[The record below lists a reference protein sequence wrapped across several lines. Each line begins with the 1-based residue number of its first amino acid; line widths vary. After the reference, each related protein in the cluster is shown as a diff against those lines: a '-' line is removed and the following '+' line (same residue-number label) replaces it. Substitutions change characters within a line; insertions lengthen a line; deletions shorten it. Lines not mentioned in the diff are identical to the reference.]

1 MASQAAAEAVEELRA
16 AGADEA
22 AIEAAE
28 QEAQAAQQRADEALR
43 VCVSLRKQGLTIDAS
58 TWGAFRNAREKVDA
72 SKGGGGPSRLLQRGY
87 ERLLELECVPERARD
102 AGATLGKIERIRI
115 RW

>member
-1 MASQAAAEAVEELRA
+1 MPSSRARQSFLARA
-16 AGADEA
+16 AVVTAKA
-22 AIEAAE
+22 AL
-28 QEAQAAQQRADEALR
+28 DGGPG
-43 VCVSLRKQGLTIDAS
+43 SSAS
-58 TWGAFRNAREKVDA
+58 RA

>member
-1 MASQAAAEAVEELRA
+1 MQRPRSATAASAS
-16 AGADEA
+16 DDPA
-22 AIEAAE
+22 AIP
-28 QEAQAAQQRADEALR
+28 RARLPQIER
-43 VCVSLRKQGLTIDAS
+43 VSLRKQGLTIDAS

>member
-1 MASQAAAEAVEELRA
+1 MS
-16 AGADEA
+16 
-22 AIEAAE
+22 
-28 QEAQAAQQRADEALR
+28 AQGNARQRNRLT
-43 VCVSLRKQGLTIDAS
+43 CVSLRKQGLTIDAS
-58 TWGAFRNAREKVDA
+58 TWGAFRNARERVDA